1 MGRTMVKERENRI
14 PKDYMFLGI
23 CAGFGF
29 GYLIA
34 LVQHQAEL
42 TKVLSSM

>member
-1 MGRTMVKERENRI
+1 MGRTVVRERGRKI
-14 PKDYMFLGI
+14 PKDFMFLGI

-34 LVQHQAEL
+34 LIQHQAEL